1 MLMTKW
7 LLLFPLA
14 LALGACRLL
23 SSTESTIEIAPE
35 TKKCVWDFLSP
46 REPTP
51 NDPVESV
58 RDCIQ
63 ARADSSQNF
72 RIRFDIPG
80 FTFEPGYK
88 YRLRIRSYPPQPNV
102 ADDFGYDE
110 LIAILEK
117 TPVTK

>member
-1 MLMTKW
+1 MPMTKW
-7 LLLFPLA
+7 LLFFPLA
-14 LALGACRLL
+14 LSFGACRLL
-23 SSTESTIEIAPE
+23 SSIESTIEVAPE
-35 TKKCVWDFLSP
+35 TKKCVWSFGGP
-46 REPTP
+46 REP
-51 NDPVESV
+51 DPIYPVGPIL
-58 RDCIQ
+58 DCIQ
-63 ARADSSQNF
+63 ARTDSSQNF
-72 RIRFDIPG
+72 RIRFDIQG